1 MLLHTRFVWL
11 FICFLTHHTYIF
23 DMMCVRMH
31 TNKNEIQ
38 VCFLFDSISIFK
50 FFYLSNF
57 LTHFLHFFLFHKN
70 FSWNLWFPNIR
81 KSCIIDIY
89 KLNFI
94 LSYQIVI
101 LIVYHSCDNIIQLSL
116 DHDDAS
122 ILLLLAVIIMHIHN
136 LLQMNVFPC
145 ADVIFLL
152 SFNHL

>member
-1 MLLHTRFVWL
+1 MV
-11 FICFLTHHTYIF
+11 
-23 DMMCVRMH
+23 CVRMH

-38 VCFLFDSISIFK
+38 VCFLFDSIKYKNIFLFVK
-50 FFYLSNF
+50 FFNTFFAL
-57 LTHFLHFFLFHKN
+57 FLFHKN

-101 LIVYHSCDNIIQLSL
+101 SIVYHSYDNIIQLSL
-116 DHDDAS
+116 DHDDAL

-152 SFNHL
+152 FFNHL